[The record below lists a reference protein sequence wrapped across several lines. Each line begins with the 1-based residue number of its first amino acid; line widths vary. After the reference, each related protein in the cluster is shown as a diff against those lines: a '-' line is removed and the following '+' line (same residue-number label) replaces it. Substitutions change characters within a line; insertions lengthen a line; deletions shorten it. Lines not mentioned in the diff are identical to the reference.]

1 MEKINGRDIL
11 FEILINED
19 VDTVFCPSSSR
30 ETDFLCFVPEKYREK
45 IKFVKA
51 RHEQAAAHMA
61 DGYARASGKP
71 GVLIS
76 LPGPYGINTVTGLTT
91 AHMDSSPIVCIVAD
105 LDPWNVEKSDSGMID
120 HIGIT
125 QSCTKHNY
133 LIQET
138 SNIAKTLRE
147 AIHVAKTGRPGPV
160 LVDIPFKVLAGE
172 ETFSVP
178 DIEIRGY
185 KEIKK
190 GDPAKIKKAVDM
202 ILKAKRPLVFG
213 GGGLILSGAREELI
227 KFAHAYKIPVTNT
240 LMGIGS
246 YPTDDPY
253 YVNWIGMHGAY
264 NANMAVHESDLVI
277 SIGARF
283 DDRATGGNFEK
294 FAPKAKI
301 IHIDIDPSTID
312 KNIVVHCPIIGDAK
326 TVLKQMLELIPPDF
340 DADRT
345 KWFKQIEKWDRE
357 HPMSYTQEGPKIKT
371 TYVID
376 KLSDLTDGESI
387 IASDVGQHQMWLAQ
401 FYNFKNPRAHI
412 SSGGLGTMGFGLPA
426 AMGAKFARPD
436 KQVICVAGDGSFQMN
451 MQELATAVEN
461 RMDLTVIV
469 LNNRHHGMVRQW
481 QTLFFES
488 NYSSSYFEVLPDFV
502 EIAKSFGASG
512 LHINTPDEVEGGLKE
527 ALSMDGVV
535 LVEIEVDCEEM
546 VYPMLTPGGDMS
558 DMIVQPTDIA

>member
-1 MEKINGRDIL
+1 MEKIKGR
-11 FEILINED
+11 EILLEMLVNEG
-19 VDTVFCPSSSR
+19 VDTVFCPLSSR
-30 ETDFLCFVPEKYREK
+30 ETDFLCFIPEKYRDK

-61 DGYARASGKP
+61 DGYARATGRP
-71 GVLIS
+71 GVLIT

-91 AHMDSSPIVCIVAD
+91 AHMDSAPIICIVAD
-105 LDPWNVEKSDSGMID
+105 LDPWNTDTGDTFISD

-133 LIQET
+133 LVKKT
-138 SNIAKTLRE
+138 SDITKTIRE

-172 ETFSVP
+172 EKFTLP
-178 DIEIRGY
+178 KLDIRGY
-185 KEIKK
+185 KEVKK
-190 GDPAKIKKAVDM
+190 GDPAQVKRAVEM
-202 ILKAKRPLVFG
+202 ILKSKRPVIFG
-213 GGGLILSGAREELI
+213 GGGLIISGATDELV

-246 YPTDDPY
+246 YPTDDPF

-326 TVLKQMLELIPPDF
+326 AVLKQMLEIIPSDF
-340 DADRT
+340 EVDRSDWI
-345 KWFKQIEKWDRE
+345 KKIRDWDQE
-357 HPMSYTQEGPKIKT
+357 HPMSYSQQGSKIKT

-376 KLSDLTDGESI
+376 KISEITNGEAI
-387 IASDVGQHQMWLAQ
+387 VAADVGQHQMWLAQ
-401 FYNFKNPRAHI
+401 FYRFKNPRAHI
-412 SSGGLGTMGFGLPA
+412 TSGGLGTMGFGLPA
-426 AMGAKFARPD
+426 AIGAKFGRPD
-436 KQVICVAGDGSFQMN
+436 NQVICVCGDGSFQMN
-451 MQELATAVEN
+451 MQEIATAVEN
-461 RMDLTVIV
+461 EMDLKIIV

-481 QTLFFES
+481 QTLFFNS

-502 EIAKSFGASG
+502 KIAKSYGASG
-512 LHINTPDEVEGGLKE
+512 FHITKPEEVEPSLKE
-527 ALSMDGVV
+527 GLTMKGVV
-535 LVEIEVDCEEM
+535 LIEIEVDYEEM

-558 DMIVQPTDIA
+558 DMIVQPSDLA